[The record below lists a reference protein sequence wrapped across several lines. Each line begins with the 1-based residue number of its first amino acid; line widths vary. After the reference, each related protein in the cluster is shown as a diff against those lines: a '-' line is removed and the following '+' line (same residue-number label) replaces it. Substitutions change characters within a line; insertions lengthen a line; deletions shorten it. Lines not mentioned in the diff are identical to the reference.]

1 LIRWFLETVGTE
13 GICKMLEGY
22 EQLEA
27 TAETC
32 LGYFDG
38 DAFVSFSGV
47 VEGQIARQP
56 RGDFGFGW
64 DSIFI
69 PNGWDKTFAEMT
81 PEEGAAVSMRR
92 AAALKLRAYL
102 DRQGL

>member
-1 LIRWFLETVGTE
+1 
-13 GICKMLEGY
+13 MLEGY

-38 DAFVSFSGV
+38 DAFVSFCGV

-56 RGDFGFGW
+56 RGNLGFGW
-64 DSIFI
+64 DPIFI

-92 AAALKLRAYL
+92 AAGLKLRDYL
-102 DRQGL
+102 DGQGL